1 MFTLDPI
8 TARAP
13 GYPVEAAVMLNTSGL
28 FRGGEGGLDPDLDP
42 VLSIAMEAARSARFL
57 GLGSGH
63 TRVKRQEHQCLELF
77 LYVRQVA
84 HFSWATLLMCS
95 KIGRQGH
102 FAVKKSQ
109 PSVIPVKNLA
119 ISCSFRANN
128 KQFT

>member
-28 FRGGEGGLDPDLDP
+28 FRGGEEGLDPDLET
-42 VLSIAMEAARSARFL
+42 VFISAMEAARSARFL

-63 TRVKRQEHQCLELF
+63 TRVKRQEHQCLQLF

-84 HFSWATLLMCS
+84 HFFRGDSILSNCQKLAT
-95 KIGRQGH
+95 KGKFAIIGTN
-102 FAVKKSQ
+102 AV
-109 PSVIPVKNLA
+109 L
-119 ISCSFRANN
+119 R
-128 KQFT
+128 

>member
-28 FRGGEGGLDPDLDP
+28 FRGGGEGGLDPDLEP
-42 VLSIAMEAARSARFL
+42 VLISAMEAARSARFL
-57 GLGSGH
+57 GPGSGH

-95 KIGRQGH
+95 KIGHQGH
-102 FAVKKSQ
+102 FAVKKISHLLSQ
-109 PSVIPVKNLA
+109 
-119 ISCSFRANN
+119 
-128 KQFT
+128 